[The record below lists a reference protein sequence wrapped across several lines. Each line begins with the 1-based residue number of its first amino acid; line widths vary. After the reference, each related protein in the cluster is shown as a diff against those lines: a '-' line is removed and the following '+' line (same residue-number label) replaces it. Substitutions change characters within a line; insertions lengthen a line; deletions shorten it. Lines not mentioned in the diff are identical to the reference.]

1 MRRLTISKITEETGT
16 YEPAHNCT
24 FIRDGET
31 WYRDFDNEIR
41 LRDMMREIIKNHS
54 QYDEQCDDDEILD
67 EILFENLQYP
77 ADDIDGLIAVFS
89 MLAWSHSDLR
99 ERLKAYENTGLTPEQ
114 VQQLKERDTA
124 KKPIKNGAKFTP
136 IYECP
141 VCGCKDVSWQS
152 FCDECGQRLDWSE

>member
-1 MRRLTISKITEETGT
+1 MIALIQFLLLIFWVLDITNMPFMEMFDTTYPMNEVFWLLIWIFVLGFEVKTKKNDGGLRMSRLTHKRNNGIKEGYWSPNKKEELVQRLAE
-16 YEPAHNCT
+16 YE
-24 FIRDGET
+24 D
-31 WYRDFDNEIR
+31 
-41 LRDMMREIIKNHS
+41 
-54 QYDEQCDDDEILD
+54 
-67 EILFENLQYP
+67 
-77 ADDIDGLIAVFS
+77 
-89 MLAWSHSDLR
+89 
-99 ERLKAYENTGLTPEQ
+99 TGLDPEQ

>member
-1 MRRLTISKITEETGT
+1 MSRLTHKRNNGIKEGYWSPNKKEELVQRLAE
-16 YEPAHNCT
+16 YE
-24 FIRDGET
+24 D
-31 WYRDFDNEIR
+31 
-41 LRDMMREIIKNHS
+41 
-54 QYDEQCDDDEILD
+54 
-67 EILFENLQYP
+67 
-77 ADDIDGLIAVFS
+77 
-89 MLAWSHSDLR
+89 
-99 ERLKAYENTGLTPEQ
+99 TGLTPEQ